1 MVTSS
6 TFVDVEVNQYSTY
19 KFLCYKLVEIGD
31 SAIVI
36 VTRCFQF
43 GLGKM
48 LEKLEDRTF
57 PAFTFSNF
65 VDYVVNQNSLGGV
78 TVGTLITFD
87 KFIRNPKWRM
97 SFC

>member
-1 MVTSS
+1 MLTLKS
-6 TFVDVEVNQYSTY
+6 TNTPLINFFVIN
-19 KFLCYKLVEIGD
+19 LLKLVM
-31 SAIVI
+31 
-36 VTRCFQF
+36 QF

-48 LEKLEDRTF
+48 LEKLEDVSVRTF
-57 PAFTFSNF
+57 PAVTFSNF
-65 VDYVVNQNSLGGV
+65 VDYVVNQNSLGDI